1 MKAYLR
7 ILWDRL
13 PSAAYTQR
21 LWSSLPLLLFI
32 LLLQSL
38 QSIHLLSESPFTDQG
53 PVVLL
58 SFFAKCTFRSILW
71 ASLAWW
77 IVALPTKRS
86 LRYILAG
93 IILTLVSL
101 LHLFEGYLLGT
112 QGVGFNYAIASIFA
126 ATNPAETSEFLS
138 SALTLSPFLRPLLEL
153 LLVLSLSSLFY
164 RLVTS
169 KSTSQGGGITLTKSI
184 LYTSTLISLINLGY
198 AAPRS
203 YDRILFFGIPQ
214 DYTLSPT
221 DRVIWNSYA
230 VYKEAR
236 QIQGYAQNLKHI
248 SLGNLHLSNP
258 YGQINVVI
266 IIGESLRRDYMHCYG
281 YPLSNTPHLDSLIT
295 SGNIAQFWNVTSPST
310 NTIASLTEVLTLKT
324 IQQQGSW
331 HQYPTL
337 TNILSR
343 CNYTTYWASN
353 QECVGSPLQPLNT
366 IAKLADETTFI
377 QSRSLDGDNEVSG
390 TKPSYDEGL
399 FPHLHYSDSKHPHI
413 AQFIHLLGSHLDY
426 RKRYPESFARFTA
439 EDIRKVSGQGAPAM
453 IAQYIN
459 TIYYNDYVVSEIIKR
474 YQDQPTL
481 LFYFSDHGEA
491 LYDVPGKPDFI
502 GHSVAHRSNVE
513 IPFLVYVSPSLQQR
527 APELLP
533 LIRSRRDVPFVN
545 DLFTNSLLQL
555 LGIQTKYSDPR
566 LELFSEGYDQ
576 SRPQRATNL
585 GQLFDVYPEKGE
597 KPQKQAKR

>member
-169 KSTSQGGGITLTKSI
+169 KSTSQGG
-184 LYTSTLISLINLGY
+184 
-198 AAPRS
+198 
-203 YDRILFFGIPQ
+203 
-214 DYTLSPT
+214 
-221 DRVIWNSYA
+221 V
-230 VYKEAR
+230 
-236 QIQGYAQNLKHI
+236 
-248 SLGNLHLSNP
+248 
-258 YGQINVVI
+258 
-266 IIGESLRRDYMHCYG
+266 
-281 YPLSNTPHLDSLIT
+281 
-295 SGNIAQFWNVTSPST
+295 
-310 NTIASLTEVLTLKT
+310 
-324 IQQQGSW
+324 
-331 HQYPTL
+331 
-337 TNILSR
+337 
-343 CNYTTYWASN
+343 
-353 QECVGSPLQPLNT
+353 
-366 IAKLADETTFI
+366 
-377 QSRSLDGDNEVSG
+377 
-390 TKPSYDEGL
+390 
-399 FPHLHYSDSKHPHI
+399 
-413 AQFIHLLGSHLDY
+413 
-426 RKRYPESFARFTA
+426 
-439 EDIRKVSGQGAPAM
+439 
-453 IAQYIN
+453 
-459 TIYYNDYVVSEIIKR
+459 
-474 YQDQPTL
+474 
-481 LFYFSDHGEA
+481 
-491 LYDVPGKPDFI
+491 
-502 GHSVAHRSNVE
+502 
-513 IPFLVYVSPSLQQR
+513 
-527 APELLP
+527 
-533 LIRSRRDVPFVN
+533 
-545 DLFTNSLLQL
+545 
-555 LGIQTKYSDPR
+555 
-566 LELFSEGYDQ
+566 
-576 SRPQRATNL
+576 
-585 GQLFDVYPEKGE
+585 
-597 KPQKQAKR
+597 